1 MFSTIVPILIAS
13 MITVS
18 AQLLLK
24 KGVLSMGELQF
35 SFSELV
41 RLVPK
46 ILQNVWLMGG
56 MILFGISFLL
66 WIILLSKIPLHIA
79 YPILISINFS
89 MIAAA
94 SWLLFHEQL
103 SFFQIA
109 GIVTIVMGIYLLSPK
124 A

>member
-1 MFSTIVPILIAS
+1 
-13 MITVS
+13 
-18 AQLLLK
+18 
-24 KGVLSMGELQF
+24 MGELQF

>member
-1 MFSTIVPILIAS
+1 MFSNIVPILIAS
-13 MITVS
+13 MITVG

-35 SFSELV
+35 SFSELIH
-41 RLVPK
+41 LVPK
-46 ILQNVWLMGG
+46 VLQNAWLIGG

-79 YPILISINFS
+79 YPILISLNFS

-94 SWLLFHEQL
+94 SWLLFREHL

-109 GIVTIVMGIYLLSPK
+109 GIITIIMGIYLLSPK
-124 A
+124 S